1 MTLRDT
7 APVNLMGRPLM
18 PKCAHRARDDVIVAQ
33 GNHFVVNEG
42 MAELPVPLDATI
54 LHFPVRTYAQLE
66 RKVVLGG
73 RAYARNRDMPATV
86 GNTWRILHRAYLTGG
101 LRAYYDGLV
110 PTGRALTAGLR
121 TGRYVVDTR
130 LREALAGHDRSPL
143 APPSWEVR
151 GDAVATATALRA
163 VESVV
168 PAVAA
173 MTPTAEVEEG
183 LMAFVDDAR
192 RTVVVVA
199 RDVTACGVLA
209 ALASARVR
217 GLEVRLLT
225 ADAVAA
231 VRWRLDEVTRL
242 VPPDVASCLVL
253 RDDQDLWRGPAS
265 VTGERL
271 RDRTVSSGVLE
282 TPSGLAAAVESLWS
296 RAARPV
302 RCAEPLVAGG
312 VR

>member
-1 MTLRDT
+1 
-7 APVNLMGRPLM
+7 
-18 PKCAHRARDDVIVAQ
+18 
-33 GNHFVVNEG
+33 
-42 MAELPVPLDATI
+42 
-54 LHFPVRTYAQLE
+54 
-66 RKVVLGG
+66 
-73 RAYARNRDMPATV
+73 
-86 GNTWRILHRAYLTGG
+86 
-101 LRAYYDGLV
+101 
-110 PTGRALTAGLR
+110 
-121 TGRYVVDTR
+121 
-130 LREALAGHDRSPL
+130 
-143 APPSWEVR
+143 
-151 GDAVATATALRA
+151 VATATALRA

-209 ALASARVR
+209 ALASARAR

-282 TPSGLAAAVESLWS
+282 TPSGLAAAIESLWS